1 MMMMMPTPTPT
12 PAVGVA
18 SSRGIGAV
26 VRVHSAT
33 GRRRMVRSH
42 HGVAV
47 DAGTADAERASEDE
61 DIVVSVFVNRK
72 SGGRRGADVLK
83 TLKASLKAPHQVF
96 DTSNIAHAEVDART
110 SKVLVCGG
118 DGTVGL
124 VSDALRAK
132 TLGATA
138 MAILPLGTGNDLAR
152 VLGWKNT
159 DAWDDL
165 NDEEKILRTLR
176 SAEPC
181 AVDRWRVDITDRK
194 PRVRTKL
201 FTNYLGIGVD
211 ARAALAFHEARKV
224 YPWLF
229 VHELTNKL
237 LYAVFGSR
245 DFIEHS
251 FAKLR
256 DDLVV
261 TADGVVLE
269 FPDDTEGVIL
279 CNINSF
285 SGGVKVWHDDADADA
300 SSSSSAAAFS
310 SSAFSPSRKDDGV
323 IEIVAVSGAL
333 HLGQLNVR
341 MATPVRIAQARDV
354 SIELKRK
361 LPVQVD
367 GEPWLQRR
375 GRLDVRLHDC
385 FRMLK
390 KHDDVL
396 DATTDAM
403 RRNTSFS
410 VDDRRRRAKTS
421 RDDAGARVAKFVWAA
436 MSLVAFVAWCVV
448 AIIRPYFA
456 HVERSLVAAVSNM
469 LQAFWL

>member
-1 MMMMMPTPTPT
+1 VIIVMLATPTQT
-12 PAVGVA
+12 VT
-18 SSRGIGAV
+18 SSLRGGGSKGSSSMTVTTRTSVTGHARHSV
-26 VRVHSAT
+26 VR
-33 GRRRMVRSH
+33 RRWVRSH
-42 HGVAV
+42 GGVDGDDAV
-47 DAGTADAERASEDE
+47 AARVEKAEEDAPIA
-61 DIVVSVFVNRK
+61 VFVNRK
-72 SGGRRGADVLK
+72 SGGRRGTDVLK
-83 TLKASLKAPHQVF
+83 TLRTSLKAPHKVF
-96 DTSNIAHAEVDART
+96 DTSQIAHAELDART

-124 VSDALRAK
+124 VSDALREK
-132 TLGATA
+132 NTGALP

-152 VLGWKNT
+152 VLGWKNQ

-165 NDEEKILRTLR
+165 NDEEEILDALR

-181 AVDRWRVDITDRK
+181 EVDRWRVDITDRK
-194 PRVRTKL
+194 PLVRSKL

-251 FAKLR
+251 FARLR

-261 TADGVVLE
+261 TADGVVLQ

-285 SGGVKVWHDDADADA
+285 SGGVKVWHDDDDDDDYYGRRT
-300 SSSSSAAAFS
+300 
-310 SSAFSPSRKDDGV
+310 FSPSRKDDGV

-341 MATPVRIAQARDV
+341 MSTPVRIAQARDV

-375 GRLDVRLHDC
+375 GRLDVRLQDS

-390 KHDDVL
+390 NRTND
-396 DATTDAM
+396 
-403 RRNTSFS
+403 NTNACDGNGTHRLG
-410 VDDRRRRAKTS
+410 VDNQRP
-421 RDDAGARVAKFVWAA
+421 ARHTNKRVVARLVWAVISFA
-436 MSLVAFVAWCVV
+436 AFVAWCVV
-448 AIIRPYFA
+448 ALIRPYFA
-456 HVERSLVAAVSNM
+456 RLEHSIVAVVSNM
-469 LQAFWL
+469 FPF

>member
-1 MMMMMPTPTPT
+1 
-12 PAVGVA
+12 
-18 SSRGIGAV
+18 
-26 VRVHSAT
+26 
-33 GRRRMVRSH
+33 
-42 HGVAV
+42 
-47 DAGTADAERASEDE
+47 
-61 DIVVSVFVNRK
+61 
-72 SGGRRGADVLK
+72 
-83 TLKASLKAPHQVF
+83 
-96 DTSNIAHAEVDART
+96 
-110 SKVLVCGG
+110 
-118 DGTVGL
+118 
-124 VSDALRAK
+124 
-132 TLGATA
+132 
-138 MAILPLGTGNDLAR
+138 
-152 VLGWKNT
+152 
-159 DAWDDL
+159 
-165 NDEEKILRTLR
+165 
-176 SAEPC
+176 
-181 AVDRWRVDITDRK
+181 
-194 PRVRTKL
+194 
-201 FTNYLGIGVD
+201 
-211 ARAALAFHEARKV
+211 
-224 YPWLF
+224 

-300 SSSSSAAAFS
+300 SSSSSSAAAFS

-403 RRNTSFS
+403 RSNTSFS

-469 LQAFWL
+469 LQAAFWL

>member
-1 MMMMMPTPTPT
+1 
-12 PAVGVA
+12 
-18 SSRGIGAV
+18 
-26 VRVHSAT
+26 
-33 GRRRMVRSH
+33 
-42 HGVAV
+42 
-47 DAGTADAERASEDE
+47 
-61 DIVVSVFVNRK
+61 
-72 SGGRRGADVLK
+72 VLK
-83 TLKASLKAPHQVF
+83 TLRTSLKAPHKVF
-96 DTSNIAHAEVDART
+96 DTSQIAYAELDART

-124 VSDALRAK
+124 VSDALREK
-132 TLGATA
+132 NTGALP

-152 VLGWKNT
+152 VLGWKNQ

-165 NDEEKILRTLR
+165 NDEEKILDALR

-181 AVDRWRVDITDRK
+181 EVDRWRVEITDRK
-194 PRVRTKL
+194 PRVRSKL

-251 FAKLR
+251 FARLR

-261 TADGVVLE
+261 TADGVVLQ

-285 SGGVKVWHDDADADA
+285 SGGVKVWHDDDDDDDDDDDYYGCR
-300 SSSSSAAAFS
+300 
-310 SSAFSPSRKDDGV
+310 AFSPSRKDDGV

-341 MATPVRIAQARDV
+341 MSTPVRIAQARDV

-375 GRLDVRLHDC
+375 GRLDVRLQDS
-385 FRMLK
+385 FRMLRK
-390 KHDDVL
+390 RTNDDINAHDSDGTHRL
-396 DATTDAM
+396 GGGNQRATRHTNK
-403 RRNTSFS
+403 R
-410 VDDRRRRAKTS
+410 VV
-421 RDDAGARVAKFVWAA
+421 ARLVWAVISFA
-436 MSLVAFVAWCVV
+436 AFVAWCVV
-448 AIIRPYFA
+448 ALIRPYFA
-456 HVERSLVAAVSNM
+456 RLEHSIVAVVSNM
-469 LQAFWL
+469 FPF

>member
-1 MMMMMPTPTPT
+1 VIIVMLATPTQT
-12 PAVGVA
+12 VT
-18 SSRGIGAV
+18 SSLRGGGSKGSSSMTVTTRTSVTGHARHSV
-26 VRVHSAT
+26 VR
-33 GRRRMVRSH
+33 RRWVRSH
-42 HGVAV
+42 GGVDGDDAV
-47 DAGTADAERASEDE
+47 AARVEKDAEEDAP
-61 DIVVSVFVNRK
+61 VAVFVNRK
-72 SGGRRGADVLK
+72 SGGQRGTDVLK
-83 TLKASLKAPHQVF
+83 TLRTSLKAPHKVF
-96 DTSNIAHAEVDART
+96 DTSQIAHAELDART

-124 VSDALRAK
+124 VSDALREK
-132 TLGATA
+132 NTGALP

-152 VLGWKNT
+152 VLGWKNQ

-165 NDEEKILRTLR
+165 NDEEKILDALR

-181 AVDRWRVDITDRK
+181 EVDRWRVDITDRK
-194 PRVRTKL
+194 PRVRSKL

-251 FAKLR
+251 FARLR

-261 TADGVVLE
+261 TADGVVLQ

-285 SGGVKVWHDDADADA
+285 SGGVKVWHDDDDDYYGRRT
-300 SSSSSAAAFS
+300 
-310 SSAFSPSRKDDGV
+310 FSPSRKDDGV

-341 MATPVRIAQARDV
+341 MSTPVRIAQARDV

-375 GRLDVRLHDC
+375 GRLDVRLQDS

-390 KHDDVL
+390 KRTND
-396 DATTDAM
+396 
-403 RRNTSFS
+403 NTNACDGNGTHRLG
-410 VDDRRRRAKTS
+410 VDNQRP
-421 RDDAGARVAKFVWAA
+421 ARHTNKRVVARLVWAVISFA
-436 MSLVAFVAWCVV
+436 AFVAWCVV
-448 AIIRPYFA
+448 ALIRPYFA
-456 HVERSLVAAVSNM
+456 RLEHSIVAVVSNM
-469 LQAFWL
+469 FPF

>member
-1 MMMMMPTPTPT
+1 MMMLAAPTQTVT
-12 PAVGVA
+12 
-18 SSRGIGAV
+18 SSLRGGGSKGSSSMTLATTRTSV
-26 VRVHSAT
+26 TGHTRHSIV
-33 GRRRMVRSH
+33 RRRWVRSH
-42 HGVAV
+42 GGVDGDDAV
-47 DAGTADAERASEDE
+47 AARVEKDAEEDAP
-61 DIVVSVFVNRK
+61 VAVFVNRK
-72 SGGRRGADVLK
+72 SGGRRGTDVLK
-83 TLKASLKAPHQVF
+83 TLRTSLKAPHKVF
-96 DTSNIAHAEVDART
+96 DTSQIAHAEIDART

-124 VSDALRAK
+124 VSDALREK
-132 TLGATA
+132 NTGALP

-152 VLGWKNT
+152 VLGWKNQ

-165 NDEEKILRTLR
+165 NDEEKILDALR

-181 AVDRWRVDITDRK
+181 EVDRWRVDITDRK
-194 PRVRTKL
+194 PRVRSKL

-251 FAKLR
+251 FARLR

-261 TADGVVLE
+261 TADGVVLQ

-285 SGGVKVWHDDADADA
+285 SGGVKVWHDDDDDEDDYYGRRT
-300 SSSSSAAAFS
+300 
-310 SSAFSPSRKDDGV
+310 FSPSRKDDGV

-341 MATPVRIAQARDV
+341 MSTPVRIAQARDV

-375 GRLDVRLHDC
+375 GRLDVRLQDS

-390 KHDDVL
+390 NRTNDKTNAYDGNGTHRLGV
-396 DATTDAM
+396 
-403 RRNTSFS
+403 NNQ
-410 VDDRRRRAKTS
+410 RA
-421 RDDAGARVAKFVWAA
+421 ARHINKRVVARLVWAVISFA
-436 MSLVAFVAWCVV
+436 AFVAWCVI
-448 AIIRPYFA
+448 ALIRPYFA
-456 HVERSLVAAVSNM
+456 RVEHSIVAVVSNM
-469 LQAFWL
+469 FPF